1 MSVTFSVI
9 PEKSYCVFCV
19 LKGCPF
25 FCATCA
31 SLKHIL
37 LLLFLSIYYI
47 LSGYGLLYP
56 IRKSGHSRK
65 KNFNKKK
72 NPKKGSQRLEIVA
85 TLVED
90 ISLLYVVVTNTVE
103 DISMF
108 SITKFLNP
116 YCFHKFILL

>member
-1 MSVTFSVI
+1 MRLTKAHI
-9 PEKSYCVFCV
+9 TPLVFV
-19 LKGCPF
+19 D
-25 FCATCA
+25 
-31 SLKHIL
+31 
-37 LLLFLSIYYI
+37 
-47 LSGYGLLYP
+47 LLYSFWIWTP
-56 IRKSGHSRK
+56 LSNPEVGSFQEK
-65 KNFNKKK
+65 KFQQEKK
-72 NPKKGSQRLEIVA
+72 PKKGSQRLEIVA